1 VELENMKLKS
11 TLIALVVVAGAP
23 FVALATLQEG
33 MPAVEPGPEHAV
45 LDHMVG
51 TWDASV
57 QMMGAPAADKGTS
70 TTRVGMDG
78 LWVVSDFEGA
88 MMGGSF
94 IGHDVL
100 GYDQTKK
107 KYVGC
112 WVDSMNTGLTLTEGT
127 WDEATKTLTMTGL
140 EADPMMGSKLVMLTK
155 VKDAD
160 HYTWTMHP
168 GSADAPA
175 VMTIE
180 YARKK

>member
-1 VELENMKLKS
+1 MNLKN
-11 TLIALVVVAGAP
+11 TLLALA
-23 FVALATLQEG
+23 ALACVPLAAVATLQEG
-33 MPAVEPGPEHAV
+33 MPAVEPGPEHAI
-45 LDHMVG
+45 LKHMAG
-51 TWDASV
+51 TWDATV
-57 QMMGAPAADKGTS
+57 QMMGAPTADKGTS
-70 TTRVGMDG
+70 TTRVGMNG
-78 LWVVSDFEGA
+78 LWVVSDFEGS

-112 WVDSMNTGLTLTEGT
+112 WVDSVNTALTLSEGT
-127 WDEATKTLTMTGL
+127 WDEAKKTLTMTSL
-140 EADPMMGSKLVMLTK
+140 EADPMMGSKMVMQTK

-168 GSADAPA
+168 GSAEAPA
-175 VMTIE
+175 MMTIE